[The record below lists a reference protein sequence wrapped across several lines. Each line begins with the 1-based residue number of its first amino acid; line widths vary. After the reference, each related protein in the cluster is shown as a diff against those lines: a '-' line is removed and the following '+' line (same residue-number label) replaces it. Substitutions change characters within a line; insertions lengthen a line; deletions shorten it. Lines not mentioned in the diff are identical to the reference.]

1 VDIDWVKDKLRR
13 LTSDYILKIRNSLVS
28 WCGRRQFTIILSS
41 TQAEYHTLMEGIK
54 EGIWLRKLPIEIGY
68 IKLGT
73 LFCNN
78 INNIKMAKN
87 PVFHA

>member
-1 VDIDWVKDKLRR
+1 
-13 LTSDYILKIRNSLVS
+13 
-28 WCGRRQFTIILSS
+28 
-41 TQAEYHTLMEGIK
+41 MEGIK